1 MIEFRLMAGSGVATY
16 VQLVQQVR
24 QALRLGVLRVGDQ
37 LPTVREVVVSLAINP
52 NTVARAY
59 RELEAEGLVEGRQG
73 QGTFCPFRPRR
84 TRVWRRMPRS
94 RRQLEAWMKA
104 AVDAGLDQES
114 MVALFDSTLRG
125 AGRLEGA
132 A

>member
-1 MIEFRLMAGSGVATY
+1 MIEFRLVAGSGVATY
-16 VQLVQQVR
+16 AQLVQQVR

-37 LPTVREVVVSLAINP
+37 LPTVREVVASLAINP

-73 QGTFCPFRPRR
+73 QGTFVVS
-84 TRVWRRMPRS
+84 TLAGS
-94 RRQLEAWMKA
+94 GLEAHAALRRQLEAWMKA
-104 AVDAGLDQES
+104 AADAGLDQES

>member
-24 QALRLGVLRVGDQ
+24 QALRLDVLRVGDQ
-37 LPTVREVVVSLAINP
+37 LPTVREVVASLAINP

-73 QGTFCPFRPRR
+73 QGTFVVS
-84 TRVWRRMPRS
+84 TLAGS
-94 RRQLEAWMKA
+94 GLEAHAALRRQLEAWMKA
-104 AVDAGLDQES
+104 AADAGLDQES

>member
-1 MIEFRLMAGSGVATY
+1 MIEFRLLAGSGVATY

-24 QALRLGVLRVGDQ
+24 QALRLDVLRVGDQ
-37 LPTVREVVVSLAINP
+37 LPTVREVVASLAINP

-73 QGTFCPFRPRR
+73 QGTFVVS
-84 TRVWRRMPRS
+84 TLAGS
-94 RRQLEAWMKA
+94 GLEAHAALRRQLEAWMKA
-104 AVDAGLDQES
+104 AADAGLDQES

>member
-1 MIEFRLMAGSGVATY
+1 M
-16 VQLVQQVR
+16 
-24 QALRLGVLRVGDQ
+24 GDQ
-37 LPTVREVVVSLAINP
+37 LPTVREVVASLAINP

-73 QGTFCPFRPRR
+73 QGTFVVSTLAGSGLEAHAALRR
-84 TRVWRRMPRS
+84 E
-94 RRQLEAWMKA
+94 LEAWIKA

-125 AGRLEGA
+125 AARLEGA

>member
-1 MIEFRLMAGSGVATY
+1 MIEFRLTAGSGVATY

-37 LPTVREVVVSLAINP
+37 LPTVREVVASLAINP

-73 QGTFCPFRPRR
+73 QGTFVVS
-84 TRVWRRMPRS
+84 TLAGS
-94 RRQLEAWMKA
+94 GLEAHAALGRQLEAWMKA

-125 AGRLEGA
+125 AARLEGA

>member
-37 LPTVREVVVSLAINP
+37 LPTVREVVASLAINP

-73 QGTFCPFRPRR
+73 QGTFVVS
-84 TRVWRRMPRS
+84 TLAGS
-94 RRQLEAWMKA
+94 GLEAHAALRRQLEAWMKA